1 MPQKHEYI
9 LKTIRSQEVNAHMI
23 AKKRV
28 VPLKIRQLEALLRRL
43 PPNHPK
49 IPLIE
54 QDLIKRRTGYRG
66 EKNVDYHLSF
76 LPDEYLIFHGLRL
89 VHQHPFQIDTLILAP
104 SFITAAEI
112 KNISGTLFFEKHS
125 QQVIRQSSKGED
137 GFSNPLLQVQ
147 RHKVQL
153 QGWMEKMKLPE
164 LPIELLVIISSNST
178 IIKTN
183 PGNEHIYKTLI
194 HAEQL
199 PGKLEK
205 LELSSPSLI
214 LSSKEL
220 NKVKRLL
227 LKNHDPLFT
236 SILESYK
243 ISPEEIIRGIQCP
256 GCEQYSMSRM
266 YGGWICQACSGE
278 SKNAHI
284 RAILDYFLLLENSIT
299 SQQCRNFLLY
309 DSKKNIYK
317 FLSSLNLQSSGT
329 TKNRLYHSPS
339 EENWED
345 LENLLNTPALQDK
358 P

>member
-1 MPQKHEYI
+1 
-9 LKTIRSQEVNAHMI
+9 MI

-43 PPNHPK
+43 PQNHLK

-54 QDLIKRRTGYRG
+54 QELIKRRTGYRG
-66 EKNVDYHLSF
+66 EKNVDYHISF

-89 VHQHPFQIDTLILAP
+89 VHRHPFQIDTLILAP
-104 SFITAAEI
+104 SFIAAAEI
-112 KNISGTLFFEKHS
+112 KNISGTLYFEKHS
-125 QQVIRQSSKGED
+125 HQLIRQSSKGED

-153 QGWMEKMKLPE
+153 KGWMEKMKLPE
-164 LPIELLVIISSNST
+164 LPIEPLVIISSNST
-178 IIKTN
+178 IVKTST
-183 PGNEHIYKTLI
+183 GNERIYKTVI

-205 LELSSPSLI
+205 LRPFSPSLI
-214 LSSKEL
+214 LTSKEM

-227 LKNHDPLFT
+227 LKNHEPLYT
-236 SILESYK
+236 SILEQYS
-243 ISPEEIIRGIQCP
+243 ISPDEIIRGVQCP
-256 GCEQYSMSRM
+256 ECQLYAMSRIH
-266 YGGWICQACSGE
+266 GRWICPACAGE
-278 SKNAHI
+278 SKKAHI
-284 RAILDYFLLLENSIT
+284 RTILDYFLLVGT
-299 SQQCRNFLLY
+299 SVSSQKCRDFLLY
-309 DSKKNIYK
+309 DSSRNIHQL
-317 FLSSLNLQSSGT
+317 LSSLNLQSSGT

>member
-1 MPQKHEYI
+1 
-9 LKTIRSQEVNAHMI
+9 MI

-43 PPNHPK
+43 PPHHPK

-66 EKNVDYHLSF
+66 EKNADYHRSF

-104 SFITAAEI
+104 SFIIAAEI
-112 KNISGTLFFEKHS
+112 KNISGTLYFEKHS
-125 QQVIRQSSKGED
+125 HQVIRQSSKGED

-153 QGWMEKMKLPE
+153 KGWMEKMKLPD
-164 LPIELLVIISSNST
+164 LPIEPLVIISSNST

-194 HAEQL
+194 HAERL

-205 LELSSPSLI
+205 LKPSFPSLI
-214 LSSKEL
+214 LSSKEM
-220 NKVKRLL
+220 NRVKRTFI
-227 LKNHDPLFT
+227 KSHEPLST
-236 SILESYK
+236 SILESYN
-243 ISPEEIIRGIQCP
+243 ILPEEIIRGIQCP
-256 GCEQYSMSRM
+256 GCEQYPMSRI
-266 YGGWICQACSGE
+266 YGGWICPACAGE

-299 SQQCRNFLLY
+299 SQRCRNFLLY
-309 DSKKNIYK
+309 ESKKNTHK
-317 FLSSLNLQSSGT
+317 FLSTLNLHSSGT

-339 EENWED
+339 EENWEN
-345 LENLLNTPALQDK
+345 LENLLNTPSLENK

>member
-9 LKTIRSQEVNAHMI
+9 LKTLLSQEVNAHMI

-54 QDLIKRRTGYRG
+54 QDLIKRRAGYRG

-164 LPIELLVIISSNST
+164 LPIEPLVIISSNST

-183 PGNEHIYKTLI
+183 PGNEHIYKILI

-227 LKNHDPLFT
+227 LKNHDPLVT

-256 GCEQYSMSRM
+256 RCEQYSMSRM

-299 SQQCRNFLLY
+299 SQQCGNFLLY
-309 DSKKNIYK
+309 DSKKNINK

-339 EENWED
+339 EDNWED

>member
-54 QDLIKRRTGYRG
+54 QDLIKRRAGYRG

-183 PGNEHIYKTLI
+183 PGNEHI
-194 HAEQL
+194 
-199 PGKLEK
+199 
-205 LELSSPSLI
+205 
-214 LSSKEL
+214 
-220 NKVKRLL
+220 
-227 LKNHDPLFT
+227 
-236 SILESYK
+236 
-243 ISPEEIIRGIQCP
+243 
-256 GCEQYSMSRM
+256 
-266 YGGWICQACSGE
+266 
-278 SKNAHI
+278 
-284 RAILDYFLLLENSIT
+284 
-299 SQQCRNFLLY
+299 
-309 DSKKNIYK
+309 
-317 FLSSLNLQSSGT
+317 
-329 TKNRLYHSPS
+329 
-339 EENWED
+339 
-345 LENLLNTPALQDK
+345 
-358 P
+358 